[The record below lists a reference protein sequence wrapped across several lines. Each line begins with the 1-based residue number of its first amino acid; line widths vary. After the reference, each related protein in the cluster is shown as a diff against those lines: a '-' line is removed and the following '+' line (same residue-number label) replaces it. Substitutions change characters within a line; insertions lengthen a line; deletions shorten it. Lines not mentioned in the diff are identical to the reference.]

1 MKFTVSQSAL
11 ERALS
16 VVQKGMGTNST
27 LPILSG
33 IYVKAQQGSLEFQ
46 TTNLNISVRHRI
58 PADVQEDGATV
69 VSGKILSSIVKTL
82 PDAAVS
88 VESDERGCEISCAKS
103 RFRLN
108 TLDPQDFPEFPEYQ
122 LSRSIELPSELLTKM
137 VDRVYKVTSKDAS
150 RPMLAGI
157 LLTVENNVIRLVA
170 TDSYRLAVCDS
181 NAETSSTDEAFSA
194 IVPGATFHDVLAT
207 PSMTEKILVGITQ
220 NEQGQ
225 DGSQV
230 VFQFGET
237 TYVTRK
243 IEGTFPNYKPLLPKG
258 CSCSISLDC
267 SELAAA
273 LKRVSV
279 VALAN
284 PSVRFDV
291 DADGGMV
298 TLSASS
304 PDQGESTEQLEAE
317 VQGESVSIALN
328 YHYVFD
334 CVNAASGQE
343 DITLELQGPMQPA
356 IFKSFSTI
364 NYLYLLMPVRM

>member
-11 ERALS
+11 EKALS
-16 VVQKGMGTNST
+16 VVSKGMGTNST

-33 IYVKAQQGSLEFQ
+33 ICIKAQEGALEFQ
-46 TTNLNISVRHRI
+46 TTNLDISVRHRI
-58 PADVQEDGATV
+58 PANVEEEGATV
-69 VSGKILSSIVKTL
+69 VSGKIVSSIVKTL

-88 VESDERGCEISCAKS
+88 VESDERGCEIACAKS
-103 RFRLN
+103 HFRLN
-108 TLDPQDFPEFPEYQ
+108 TLDPQDFPEFPVYQ
-122 LSRSIELPSELLTKM
+122 LSRSIELPSDLLTKM
-137 VDRVYKVTSKDAS
+137 VDKVYKVTSKDTS
-150 RPMLAGI
+150 RPILSGV

-181 NAETSSTDEAFSA
+181 NTETSSSDEAFMA
-194 IVPGATFHDVLAT
+194 IVPGSTFHDVLAT
-207 PSMTEKILVGITQ
+207 PSMTDKILVGITS
-220 NEQGQ
+220 NDQGGE
-225 DGSQV
+225 GSQV

-243 IEGTFPNYKPLLPKG
+243 IEGTFPNYKQLLPKG
-258 CSCSISLDC
+258 CNCSVKLDC

-291 DADGGMV
+291 DADGALV
-298 TLSASS
+298 RLSASS
-304 PDQGESTEQLEAE
+304 PDQGESTEVLDAE
-317 VQGESVSIALN
+317 VEGDSLSIALN

-334 CVNAASGQE
+334 CVNAASGQDE
-343 DITLELQGPMQPA
+343 ITLELQGPMQPA